1 MPTLSG
7 FSKQIGSAVIPGT
20 VIGEHKLP
28 GNIKPGDTL
37 LAVEQIQE
45 GSPPTRTD
53 RTAEFSITAGKGGS
67 ITNTTTNLTG
77 STLVVIWAKT
87 D

>member
-7 FSKQIGSAVIPGT
+7 FSKAIGTSVIPGN
-20 VIGEHKLP
+20 VVGEHKVP

-37 LAVEQIQE
+37 IAVEQVQE
-45 GSPPTRTD
+45 GTPPTRTD
-53 RTAEFSITAGKGGS
+53 RTAEFSITAGKGGT
-67 ITNTTTNLTG
+67 ITNTTTNLSG
-77 STLVVIWAKT
+77 STLVVIWAKA